1 MGTEASVQGL
11 LRNSPGWLSLDPP
24 EGKQGA
30 PRRVFNGKIC
40 QLFTREN
47 QVQDLALSLN

>member
-30 PRRVFNGKIC
+30 PEGYLMAKFVSSSPGKTG
-40 QLFTREN
+40 FKT
-47 QVQDLALSLN
+47 